1 MSKLKYSLTTR
12 FALLTALGI
21 AALFA
26 AGHAS
31 AGTQMP
37 PWKWQQLYGGSSN
50 GAAAQVVDNGNG
62 DGNGNGN
69 GDNQETPDYTDN
81 GNNGGGDNGTPGN
94 GSPAAA
100 PSPSAVA
107 GGLAMFG
114 LLAGRRRRQAQ
125 ED

>member
-50 GAAAQVVDNGNG
+50 GAAAQVVDNGN
-62 DGNGNGN
+62 GNGNGN